1 MSPHEAMAKPQVS
14 MSRKAE
20 RTRRRTSRRKYI
32 WIIGSVAVVSALLYW
47 EQAALLYVLSTL
59 MVCALLL
66 VVAFSDLEGRDRK
79 LNSSTS
85 SDDVGARFDAATSAP
100 SPTPTAIRQRDT

>member
-1 MSPHEAMAKPQVS
+1 MAKPQVS

-20 RTRRRTSRRKYI
+20 KTRRRTSRRKYI

-79 LNSSTS
+79 LNSSNS
-85 SDDVGARFDAATSAP
+85 SDDMGAGFDAVTGAP
-100 SPTPTAIRQRDT
+100 SLPWKARRRAKGVSPQL